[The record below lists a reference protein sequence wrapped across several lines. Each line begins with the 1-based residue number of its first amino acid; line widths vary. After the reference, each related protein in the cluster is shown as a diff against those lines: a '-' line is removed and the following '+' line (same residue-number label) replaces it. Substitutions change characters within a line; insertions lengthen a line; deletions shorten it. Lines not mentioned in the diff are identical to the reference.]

1 MGQSAL
7 LIGSGTGN
15 FEVLDAQQSGIQVM
29 GEARGL
35 VIVDM
40 NQDGRA
46 DIGIARSGESV
57 LLLLNQSTSCGF
69 SVLLEKNTV
78 LLAGAIVTV
87 HHKNGPFET
96 AEVFCGSGYLSLS
109 EPKLFFGYAD
119 GNEPTLITILGS
131 DGSTSEANW
140 KESSNLI
147 VRSGEVAKAFQ

>member
-1 MGQSAL
+1 
-7 LIGSGTGN
+7 
-15 FEVLDAQQSGIQVM
+15 M

-46 DIGIARSGESV
+46 DIGITRSGESV

-87 HHKNGPFET
+87 HH
-96 AEVFCGSGYLSLS
+96 
-109 EPKLFFGYAD
+109 
-119 GNEPTLITILGS
+119 NEWT
-131 DGSTSEANW
+131 
-140 KESSNLI
+140 
-147 VRSGEVAKAFQ
+147 V